1 MANSTTLYTLPDGRR
16 AVDVTENKTLAIL
29 DCGVVQVVKTDALT
43 ITLPSTAAGLNF
55 TIRNG
60 GVAPTG
66 APTGSGANG
75 SAILTISP
83 AAADKISGLLAT
95 PVDNKDLINTKAT
108 SIVGDEVRLL
118 GDGVDGWV
126 VASATGIFARE
137 A

>member
-29 DCGVVQVVKTDALT
+29 DCGTVQVIKTDALVV
-43 ITLPSTAAGLNF
+43 TLPSTAAGLNF
-55 TIRNG
+55 TVRNG

-75 SAILTISP
+75 SAIMTISP
-83 AAADKISGLLAT
+83 AAVDKISGLLAT

-126 VASATGIFARE
+126 VTNAIGIYARE